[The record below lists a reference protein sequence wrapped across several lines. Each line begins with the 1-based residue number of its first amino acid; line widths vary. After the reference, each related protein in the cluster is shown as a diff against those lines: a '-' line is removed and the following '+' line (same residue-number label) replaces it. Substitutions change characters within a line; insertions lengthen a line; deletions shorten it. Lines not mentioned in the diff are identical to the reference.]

1 MSAAT
6 MPRSCLFNGRRRS
19 LRQRRHGRTP
29 LSKDRPV
36 QTTVDGG
43 KVVSVSS
50 GLCVVEIDGV
60 RLQCRLRSKLTVAET
75 SFTNVVAVGDQVIV
89 SDDGSGGG
97 IIEQVL
103 PRSSILARPD
113 VFYGHRRQ
121 LV

>member
-1 MSAAT
+1 MLTALLLAAHA
-6 MPRSCLFNGRRRS
+6 RRRTR
-19 LRQRRHGRTP
+19 LGKRTKRTRKGQRRNLKPRPPRRNRWP
-29 LSKDRPV
+29 LEQYEDWD
-36 QTTVDGG
+36 QHAH
-43 KVVSVSS
+43 
-50 GLCVVEIDGV
+50 
-60 RLQCRLRSKLTVAET
+60 QLRERIMP
-75 SFTNVVAVGDQVIV
+75 NVVAVGDQVIV